1 MSKGALFVISG
12 PSGAGKGTVCAELL
26 KRRSDLFLS
35 ISMATRAPRNGEID
49 GVHYHFTSEENFKK
63 LAENAQMLEWANY
76 NGNFYGT
83 PKAPVDKAIAEGKS
97 VILEIEAQGAFKV
110 KENMPEAVLVF
121 ILPPSAEVL
130 RSRLVGRGTETAEQI
145 EKRITAAHW
154 ELTQSPKYNY
164 IVENDDLDEC
174 VGEVSKII
182 DSVITMR
189 DKAEKLLKEI

>member
-49 GVHYHFTSEENFKK
+49 GVHYHFTSEGNFKK
-63 LAENAQMLEWANY
+63 LAENSQMLEWANY

-130 RSRLVGRGTETAEQI
+130 RDRLAGRGTETPEQI
-145 EKRITAAHW
+145 EKRIAAAHW
-154 ELTQSPKYNY
+154 ELTQSPRYNY

-182 DSVITMR
+182 DSVIIMR

>member
-145 EKRITAAHW
+145 EKRIAAAHW

-182 DSVITMR
+182 DSVIIMR